1 MYQGTTLG
9 GTDTVTDNGG
19 TDGMTFENLN
29 NVNLKLVLGSP
40 DTITVKEGTTFDQ
53 GTTTATVSFTNI
65 ENLYL
70 QDSVGGA
77 SEKLSVTLS
86 GSGTNAVLAGTSSGD
101 TLTLAS
107 VTYNASQIWGQQ
119 GADTITGGAGID
131 TIRGGGGADIIKGNA
146 GQDFI
151 YGGAG
156 ADDIFFTNQSHYG
169 ANFAA
174 SKHDTIYAFTT
185 TSDEMKFSGANF
197 TGVAEN
203 DTITKTT
210 SKTGNADLVVAAWNG
225 ATVSAGHAN
234 QRFIYDTSMG
244 RLYYDGDGSDGVSTI
259 LMLANLTDAA
269 GINPIA
275 DLAADD
281 IDIVA

>member
-1 MYQGTTLG
+1 MTTEL
-9 GTDTVTDNGG
+9 
-19 TDGMTFENLN
+19 
-29 NVNLKLVLGSP
+29 
-40 DTITVKEGTTFDQ
+40 I
-53 GTTTATVSFTNI
+53 
-65 ENLYL
+65 
-70 QDSVGGA
+70 
-77 SEKLSVTLS
+77 
-86 GSGTNAVLAGTSSGD
+86 LA
-101 TLTLAS
+101 
-107 VTYNASQIWGQQ
+107 
-119 GADTITGGAGID
+119 
-131 TIRGGGGADIIKGNA
+131 GADIIKGNA

-197 TGVAEN
+197 TGVADG
-203 DTITKTT
+203 DTITRST

-234 QRFIYDTSMG
+234 QRFLYDTSMG
-244 RLYYDGDGSDGVSTI
+244 RLYYDGDGSGGTSTI

-269 GINPIA
+269 GINPICLLYTS
-275 DLAADD
+275 DAADE
-281 IDIVA
+281 